1 MCTIRIVINILSLLS
16 LSLSYRLISLS
27 LCKRWMWMVKFSAT
41 VGQNMKFVTQ
51 IVSFRCDLTRFTWTI
66 LDLGFDKSF
75 PRFLQRQIRKIQLT
89 YGSKMIQGPS
99 EAFFFRAMIL
109 GASRVSKIGPEIS
122 GVQILTT
129 DPSAGMPWIPTRSH
143 QRASWLKR
151 GWIPENNTILENTI
165 NHGTV
170 RFLL

>member
-1 MCTIRIVINILSLLS
+1 MQKVNVDGKILCYSWSEYEVCDSNCLVPMWLDPLHMDDPGSRIRQV
-16 LSLSYRLISLS
+16 
-27 LCKRWMWMVKFSAT
+27 
-41 VGQNMKFVTQ
+41 
-51 IVSFRCDLTRFTWTI
+51 VS
-66 LDLGFDKSF
+66 
-75 PRFLQRQIRKIQLT
+75 RFLQRQIRKIQLT